1 MFFSA
6 WFALFLHQENLS
18 KRFSYLLQSCFK
30 GSASEALRIFAAK
43 PFHEATLNRV
53 LNSRMPVTYSAAR
66 LLGLPHKSAIASL
79 RFGGLLVVRLPRSIP
94 SFSPAHGRPYFDPIV
109 RSRSVICQTFAER
122 NINHV
127 KFASALGHF
136 RAISVVHFMNLR
148 SVWLTILAK
157 EGITNTLRSCH
168 SIGKSGPKMTTMFLY
183 DSVLYLRCHA

>member
-1 MFFSA
+1 M
-6 WFALFLHQENLS
+6 
-18 KRFSYLLQSCFK
+18 
-30 GSASEALRIFAAK
+30 RIFAAK
-43 PFHEATLNRV
+43 PFHEATLDRV

-79 RFGGLLVVRLPRSIP
+79 RFASEVCWWSASLDPFHLSHLR
-94 SFSPAHGRPYFDPIV
+94 RPYFDPIV

-136 RAISVVHFMNLR
+136 RAMSVAHIMNLR
-148 SVWLTILAK
+148 SDWLTILAK

-168 SIGKSGPKMTTMFLY
+168 GIGKSGPKMATMFLH